1 MTSYHKTYRVII
13 KEGQKVN
20 AHYTA
25 KIYLLGASKVFI
37 LTTTY
42 EHLFIY
48 TTDLKYITL
57 NVIGRQ
63 LYFLGKIADLSH
75 VKPTLANWLY
85 QKAF

>member
-1 MTSYHKTYRVII
+1 MNIYRVFI
-13 KEGQKVN
+13 KEGQKVK
-20 AHYTA
+20 AYYMS
-25 KIYLLGASKVFI
+25 KISLFGASIGFI

-48 TTDLKYITL
+48 TTDLKYINL
-57 NVIGRQ
+57 NVIGQQ

>member
-1 MTSYHKTYRVII
+1 MYFNYRVFI
-13 KEGQKVN
+13 KEGHKVN
-20 AHYTA
+20 AYYTA
-25 KIYLLGASKVFI
+25 KINLLGASKVFI

-63 LYFLGKIADLSH
+63 LYFL
-75 VKPTLANWLY
+75 
-85 QKAF
+85 